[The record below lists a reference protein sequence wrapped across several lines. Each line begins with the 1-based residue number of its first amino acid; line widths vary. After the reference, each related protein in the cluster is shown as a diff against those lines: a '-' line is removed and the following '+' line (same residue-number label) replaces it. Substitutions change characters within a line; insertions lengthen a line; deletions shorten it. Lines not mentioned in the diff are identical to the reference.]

1 MTEHVMNITIAGQTW
16 EVFTAD
22 AHDPE
27 LIADGRTCVGTT
39 WCGHFKIF
47 LSNELRGSRLLR
59 TIRHELTHAFIYST
73 QCEIPETFNEEQICE
88 FVAIYGEE
96 IVAKSADIFGTVKNN
111 CPSNCPTN
119 CPKP

>member
-1 MTEHVMNITIAGQTW
+1 MTKHIVNLDIIGQEW

-27 LIADGRTCVGTT
+27 LIVDGQACTGAT
-39 WCGHFKIF
+39 WCGHFKIY

-59 TIRHELTHAFIYST
+59 TIKHELAHAVIYSS
-73 QCEIPETFNEEQICE
+73 QCDIPGAFSEEQVCEIM
-88 FVAIYGEE
+88 AIYGELIMKAAE
-96 IVAKSADIFGTVKNN
+96 MIYGTVKNN

-119 CPKP
+119 CP